1 MACYSLV
8 SVNSCGRKLRMAK
21 ISFEEEKMTKASI
34 VKLIEREWPEMT
46 SEFTDIQKAQYEL
59 FCSKQY
65 DYGTGNIAM
74 GTMLDSDDDVQLALT
89 GLIVRMNDKINRL
102 VNMVVRKGKKPQNEP
117 ITDSFRD
124 LSVYGIMAQIVAN
137 GKWGK

>member
-1 MACYSLV
+1 
-8 SVNSCGRKLRMAK
+8 
-21 ISFEEEKMTKASI
+21 MTKASI

-102 VNMVVRKGKKPQNEP
+102 VNMVARKGKKPQNEP